1 MRPHTAVW
9 RPRSRPHGARSW
21 LRLRWRGGVGPRR
34 VLLDRRRS
42 LAASRTRGSGG
53 AIVHSGERE
62 ARLYLVGVEPRL
74 LLLELLH
81 GDLRE
86 MGALA
91 LLGVSEACLERRDAL
106 SQRRDACGELT
117 GVLRHVVSRAL
128 DADPAALGLVQ
139 GEAQILEAALLLPH
153 TCSIGLVQ

>member
-106 SQRRDACGELT
+106 SQRRGVGRVGE
-117 GVLRHVVSRAL
+117 SRQSRLHAL
-128 DADPAALGLVQ
+128 DTLPLRSLALGPERRHIVARLDV
-139 GEAQILEAALLLPH
+139 AQLALE
-153 TCSIGLVQ
+153 